1 MRARR
6 IAAPR
11 GARGASRGLQARAV
25 GRDPAVGYGCA
36 VLLRYAHPGRAL
48 YYLPRGARPR
58 GDHLRAR
65 LARAEAG
72 GRTLRPR
79 AGGRPGF
86 GSLAACEVRD
96 RHPRRG
102 HLRHRLRARRG
113 EPARPCD
120 LRLAGGGTRGLMS
133 ASDPGRENMLDGEN
147 VVLAYSGGLDT
158 SVCLKWLEERGA
170 KPYALYLDLGQGE
183 PAGDVRSKAL
193 EIGAS
198 DAFVR
203 DARAE
208 FAEEYVAPAIK
219 ANALYGGRYPLF
231 TALARPLIAKK
242 LVEAAREVGATHIA
256 HGSTG
261 KGNDQVR
268 FDVTTA
274 SIAPDLTVVAPVRDW
289 NMNRPEEI
297 EYAREHGIPVP
308 VTRESPYSVD
318 ANLWGRSIEA
328 GPLEDPDH
336 EPTEDVFELT
346 TAPEE
351 APDEPRYVEIGFQE
365 GLPVSLDGEELALV
379 ELIAQLNRV
388 AGEHGVGRIDMIEDR
403 LVGIKSREV
412 YEAPA
417 ALAIIQSHRELETLT
432 LTKDVLRFK
441 SSVEQR
447 YAELTYDGLW
457 FTPLKTA
464 LDAFIEET
472 QKTVTGTVRL
482 KLFKGSSPVAGRTA
496 PQALYNKD
504 LATYDPNST
513 FDEASAAGFI
523 ALWGLP
529 ARQWAG
535 VNGGIEDPSSIESK
549 LQG

>member
-1 MRARR
+1 VSAND
-6 IAAPR
+6 
-11 GARGASRGLQARAV
+11 SQ
-25 GRDPAVGYGCA
+25 
-36 VLLRYAHPGRAL
+36 
-48 YYLPRGARPR
+48 
-58 GDHLRAR
+58 
-65 LARAEAG
+65 G
-72 GRTLRPR
+72 GN
-79 AGGRPGF
+79 
-86 GSLAACEVRD
+86 V
-96 RHPRRG
+96 
-102 HLRHRLRARRG
+102 
-113 EPARPCD
+113 
-120 LRLAGGGTRGLMS
+120 
-133 ASDPGRENMLDGEN
+133 LDGEK

-158 SVCLKWLEERGA
+158 SVCLKWLEQRGA
-170 KPYALYLDLGQGE
+170 TPYALYLDLGQGE
-183 PAGDVRSKAL
+183 PAEDARKKAV
-193 EIGAS
+193 EIGAA

-203 DARAE
+203 DAKAE
-208 FAEEYVAPAIK
+208 FAEDYVAPAIK

-231 TALARPLIAKK
+231 TALGRPLIARK
-242 LVEAAREVGATHIA
+242 LVETAREVGATHIA

-336 EPTEDVFELT
+336 EPTPDVFELT
-346 TAPEE
+346 TAPEQ
-351 APDEPRYVEIGFQE
+351 APDEPRYIEVGFEE
-365 GLPVSLDGEELALV
+365 GVPTSLDGEELPLV
-379 ELIAQLNRV
+379 ELIARLNGI
-388 AGEHGVGRIDMIEDR
+388 AGEHSVGRVDMIEDR
-403 LVGIKSREV
+403 LVGIKSREI

-417 ALAIIQSHRELETLT
+417 ALTIIQAHRELETLT
-432 LTKDVLRFK
+432 LTRDVLRFK

-457 FTPLKTA
+457 FTSLKSA
-464 LDAFIEET
+464 LDAFVDET
-472 QKTVTGTVRL
+472 QKTVTGTIRL
-482 KLFKGSSPVAGRTA
+482 KLYKGSSTVAGRTA
-496 PQALYNKD
+496 PRALYNKD

-529 ARQWAG
+529 ARQWAS
-535 VNGGIEDPSSIESK
+535 VNGDIE
-549 LQG
+549 

>member
-1 MRARR
+1 
-6 IAAPR
+6 
-11 GARGASRGLQARAV
+11 
-25 GRDPAVGYGCA
+25 
-36 VLLRYAHPGRAL
+36 
-48 YYLPRGARPR
+48 
-58 GDHLRAR
+58 
-65 LARAEAG
+65 
-72 GRTLRPR
+72 
-79 AGGRPGF
+79 
-86 GSLAACEVRD
+86 
-96 RHPRRG
+96 
-102 HLRHRLRARRG
+102 
-113 EPARPCD
+113 
-120 LRLAGGGTRGLMS
+120 MS
-133 ASDPGRENMLDGEN
+133 ANEGGNVLDGKK

-158 SVCLKWLEERGA
+158 SVCLKWLEQRGA
-170 KPYALYLDLGQGE
+170 TPYALYLDLGQGE
-183 PAGDVRSKAL
+183 PAEDVRSKAL
-193 EIGAS
+193 AIGAA

-203 DARAE
+203 DAKAE

-219 ANALYGGRYPLF
+219 ANALYGGKYPLF
-231 TALARPLIAKK
+231 TALGRPLIAKK

-274 SIAPDLTVVAPVRDW
+274 SIAPELTVVAPVRDW

-328 GPLEDPDH
+328 GPLEDPDY
-336 EPTEDVFELT
+336 EPAPDVFELT
-346 TAPEE
+346 AAPEE
-351 APDEPRYVEIGFQE
+351 APDEPLYVEIGFEE
-365 GLPVSLDGEELALV
+365 GLPTSLDGEELPPVDLITALNG
-379 ELIAQLNRV
+379 I
-388 AGEHGVGRIDMIEDR
+388 AGEHGVGRVDMIEDR
-403 LVGIKSREV
+403 LVGIKSREI

-417 ALAIIQSHRELETLT
+417 ALTIIQAHRELETLT
-432 LTKDVLRFK
+432 LTRDVLRFK

-464 LDAFIEET
+464 LDAFIYET

-482 KLFKGSSPVAGRTA
+482 KLYKGSSTIAGRTA
-496 PQALYNKD
+496 PKALYSKD

-513 FDEASAAGFI
+513 FDEAAAAGFI

-529 ARQWAG
+529 ARQWASVHG
-535 VNGGIEDPSSIESK
+535 SVEPGQLHS
-549 LQG
+549 

>member
-1 MRARR
+1 
-6 IAAPR
+6 
-11 GARGASRGLQARAV
+11 
-25 GRDPAVGYGCA
+25 
-36 VLLRYAHPGRAL
+36 
-48 YYLPRGARPR
+48 
-58 GDHLRAR
+58 
-65 LARAEAG
+65 
-72 GRTLRPR
+72 
-79 AGGRPGF
+79 
-86 GSLAACEVRD
+86 
-96 RHPRRG
+96 
-102 HLRHRLRARRG
+102 
-113 EPARPCD
+113 
-120 LRLAGGGTRGLMS
+120 
-133 ASDPGRENMLDGEN
+133 MLEGKK

-158 SVCLKWLEERGA
+158 SVCLKWLEQRGA
-170 KPYALYLDLGQGE
+170 TPYALYLDLGQGE
-183 PAGDVRSKAL
+183 PAEDVRNKAID
-193 EIGAS
+193 IGAS

-203 DARAE
+203 DAKAE

-219 ANALYGGRYPLF
+219 ANALYGGKYPLF
-231 TALARPLIAKK
+231 TALGRPLIARK

-289 NMNRPEEI
+289 NMSRPQEI
-297 EYAREHGIPVP
+297 EYAREHGVPVP
-308 VTRESPYSVD
+308 VTKESPYSVD

-346 TAPEE
+346 ASPEN
-351 APDEPRYVEIGFQE
+351 APDEPRYVEIGFEE
-365 GLPVSLDGEELALV
+365 GLPTSLDGEELPLV
-379 ELIAQLNRV
+379 ELIAELNRV
-388 AGEHGVGRIDMIEDR
+388 AGKHGVGRVDMIEDR
-403 LVGIKSREV
+403 LVGIKSREI

-417 ALAIIQSHRELETLT
+417 ALAIVQAHRELETLT

-441 SSVEQR
+441 STVEQR

-464 LDAFIEET
+464 LDAFIEAT

-482 KLFKGSSPVAGRTA
+482 KLYKGSSTVAGRTA

-513 FDEASAAGFI
+513 FDETAAAGFI

-535 VNGGIEDPSSIESK
+535 VNGSIERDPSSIKSK

>member
-1 MRARR
+1 MNPDNA
-6 IAAPR
+6 
-11 GARGASRGLQARAV
+11 Q
-25 GRDPAVGYGCA
+25 
-36 VLLRYAHPGRAL
+36 
-48 YYLPRGARPR
+48 
-58 GDHLRAR
+58 
-65 LARAEAG
+65 G
-72 GRTLRPR
+72 GK
-79 AGGRPGF
+79 
-86 GSLAACEVRD
+86 
-96 RHPRRG
+96 
-102 HLRHRLRARRG
+102 
-113 EPARPCD
+113 
-120 LRLAGGGTRGLMS
+120 
-133 ASDPGRENMLDGEN
+133 MLEGKK

-158 SVCLKWLEERGA
+158 SVCLKWLEQRGA
-170 KPYALYLDLGQGE
+170 TPYALYLDLGQGE
-183 PAGDVRSKAL
+183 PAEDVRNKAID
-193 EIGAS
+193 IGAS

-203 DARAE
+203 DAKAE

-219 ANALYGGRYPLF
+219 ANALYGGKYPLF
-231 TALARPLIAKK
+231 TALGRPLIARK

-289 NMNRPEEI
+289 NMSRPQEI
-297 EYAREHGIPVP
+297 EYAREHGVPVP
-308 VTRESPYSVD
+308 VTKESPYSVD

-328 GPLEDPDH
+328 GPLEDPGH

-346 TAPEE
+346 ASPEN
-351 APDEPRYVEIGFQE
+351 APDEPRYVEVGFEE
-365 GLPVSLDGEELALV
+365 GLPTSLDGEELPLV
-379 ELIAQLNRV
+379 ELIAELNRV
-388 AGEHGVGRIDMIEDR
+388 AGEHGVGRVDMIEDR
-403 LVGIKSREV
+403 LVGIKSREI

-417 ALAIIQSHRELETLT
+417 ALAIVQAHRELETLT

-441 SSVEQR
+441 STVEQR

-464 LDAFIEET
+464 LDAFIEEI

-482 KLFKGSSPVAGRTA
+482 KLYKGSSTVAGRTA

-513 FDEASAAGFI
+513 FDETAAAGFI

-535 VNGGIEDPSSIESK
+535 VNGGIEPDPSSIKSK